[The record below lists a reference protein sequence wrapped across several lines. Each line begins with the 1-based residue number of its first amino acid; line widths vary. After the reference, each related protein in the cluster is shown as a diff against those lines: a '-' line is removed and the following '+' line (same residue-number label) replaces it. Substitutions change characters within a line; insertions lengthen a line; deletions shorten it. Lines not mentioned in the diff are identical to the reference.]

1 MVNVVDE
8 LGRPTNI
15 AYLATK
21 MENPYLKSPGGHQSR
36 AYIVKQYLT
45 TTGAKITGR
54 EARTLE
60 S

>member
-21 MENPYLKSPGGHQSR
+21 MENPYLKSPGGASIQGLHCQTIPYDNWGKNHGKRS
-36 AYIVKQYLT
+36 QNP
-45 TTGAKITGR
+45 
-54 EARTLE
+54 
-60 S
+60 